1 MSQDQPKTQSADPT
15 IQSPNPAPMPPPVDR
30 QAEQICG
37 GEVQPESM
45 GLSLDEILPSLGEKE
60 DGETFSDLGSL
71 TNDLEVQ
78 LKIELGHTR
87 IKLEEF
93 LHLRNGAVIKLDES
107 TKEPVCIF
115 ANSQLIARGEVQLL
129 KNHYCIRVTELIG
142 A

>member
-1 MSQDQPKTQSADPT
+1 MSQDQPETQSADPT
-15 IQSPNPAPMPPPVDR
+15 IQSPNPAPTPHPVDR
-30 QAEQICG
+30 RAQQRCD
-37 GEVQPESM
+37 GEVQPESL
-45 GLSLDEILPSLGEKE
+45 GLSLDELLPSLSEKE
-60 DGETFSDLGSL
+60 DGETFNDVGSL
-71 TNDLEVQ
+71 TSDLEVE

-115 ANSQLIARGEVQLL
+115 ANDQLIARGEVQLL